1 MGVPVEVDDI
11 DNLNS
16 SSSSCEDFMVRDNS
30 ESPQPTLRTFI
41 IEQPP
46 KDNTSRELI
55 KNVSYN
61 KFYETNFLHFKLHLE
76 LFIKKYLKEKNNI
89 FIKYEHIK
97 VTQGSTATYRCKNY
111 RNKELKCKGTLKFK
125 YILKTD
131 SVVIFQINYSN
142 HLDKCM

>member
-46 KDNTSRELI
+46 KDNTS
-55 KNVSYN
+55 
-61 KFYETNFLHFKLHLE
+61 
-76 LFIKKYLKEKNNI
+76 
-89 FIKYEHIK
+89 
-97 VTQGSTATYRCKNY
+97 
-111 RNKELKCKGTLKFK
+111 TL
-125 YILKTD
+125 
-131 SVVIFQINYSN
+131 QEN
-142 HLDKCM
+142 